1 VSTRTRLSVIEK
13 GTLEMKLS
21 HSAAAVSVVFDDP
34 NLVGSAGLV
43 SLLRLAERCGLSEA
57 ASRFTVPGPVGANPA
72 AKITTIVAGM
82 AAGADAIEDL
92 DRLRHGG
99 MGRLFGGIRAPSTLG
114 SFLRGFSL
122 GQLRQLDRLN
132 VTLLS
137 AVAAHT
143 PLLRGI
149 GRVCLVEVDD
159 SIRQV
164 YGYAKQ
170 GAEHGYTHVRGLNA
184 LLGIIST
191 PTSAPVIAATR
202 LRRGAAPS
210 ARRAASLVAA
220 TLAQAQRLGADPV
233 QGLLLARMD
242 AGFYRSDVLAAV
254 TRTGA
259 RFSVTAR
266 QTAPVRAAIS
276 AIEEQAWVPIRYPHA
291 ILDPETGELIS
302 DAEVAEVAF
311 TAFAG
316 PPAYRPIHGRLIVRR
331 VRRLHPAGVDQPG
344 LVEAYRYHVV
354 FTNSSLPML
363 QAESIHRGHAI
374 IEQVIADLKAGPLA
388 HLPSGRFFANAAW
401 LALAAL
407 SYNLLRGLGVL
418 ASAFHAAAR
427 TTTLRDQLIN
437 LPARIATSARRLTL
451 HLPASWRWQHPW
463 LQAFDSS

>member
-1 VSTRTRLSVIEK
+1 MIEK
-13 GTLEMKLS
+13 GTLEMQLS
-21 HSAAAVSVVFDDP
+21 HSAAAVSAVFDDP

-43 SLLRLAERCGLSEA
+43 PLLRLAERCGLSEA
-57 ASRFTVPGPVGANPA
+57 ASWLTVPAPVGANPA
-72 AKITTIVAGM
+72 AKITTVVAGM
-82 AAGADAIEDL
+82 AAGADAIDDL

-99 MGRLFGGIRAPSTLG
+99 MGRLFGGIRAPSTVG
-114 SFLRGFSL
+114 SFLRGFTV

-132 VTLLS
+132 ATMLT

-143 PLLRGI
+143 PLLRDI
-149 GRVCLVEVDD
+149 GRVCLVDIDD

-191 PTSAPVIAATR
+191 PVSAPVIAATR

-254 TRTGA
+254 TRAGA

-266 QTAPVRAAIS
+266 QTAPVRAAIG

-291 ILDPETGELIS
+291 IVDPDTGELIS
-302 DAEVAEVAF
+302 DAEVAEAHF

-316 PPAYRPIHGRLIVRR
+316 APAYRPTPGRLIVRR
-331 VRRLHPAGVDQPG
+331 VRRLHPAGENQPG
-344 LVEAYRYHVV
+344 LVEAYRYHAV
-354 FTNSSLPML
+354 FTNSSLTML
-363 QAESIHRGHAI
+363 QAESMHRGHAI

-388 HLPSGRFFANAAW
+388 HLPSGWFCANAAW

-418 ASAFHAAAR
+418 ASAWHGAAR
-427 TTTLRDQLIN
+427 TSTLRDQLIN
-437 LPARIATSARRLTL
+437 LPARIASSARRLTL
-451 HLPASWRWQHPW
+451 HLPVSWRWQQSW
-463 LQAFDSS
+463 LQAFDST

>member
-1 VSTRTRLSVIEK
+1 MIEK

-21 HSAAAVSVVFDDP
+21 HSAAAVSAVFDDP

-43 SLLRLAERCGLSEA
+43 PLLRLAERCGLSEA
-57 ASRFTVPGPVGANPA
+57 ASRLTVPGPVGANPA
-72 AKITTIVAGM
+72 AKITTMVAGM

-99 MGRLFGGIRAPSTLG
+99 MGRLFGGIRAPSTVG
-114 SFLRGFSL
+114 SFLRGFTL

-132 VTLLS
+132 AAVLA

-143 PLLRGI
+143 PLLPDI
-149 GRVCLVEVDD
+149 GRFCLVDVDD

-210 ARRAASLVAA
+210 ARRAASLIAA
-220 TLAQAQRLGADPV
+220 TLAQAKRLGADPV
-233 QGLLLARMD
+233 HGLLLARMD

-254 TRTGA
+254 TRAGA

-276 AIEEQAWVPIRYPHA
+276 AIQEQAWVPIGYPHA
-291 ILDPETGELIS
+291 IVDPDTGELIS
-302 DAEVAEVAF
+302 DAEVAETPF

-316 PPAYRPIHGRLIVRR
+316 PPAHRPTHGRLIVRR
-331 VRRLHPAGVDQPG
+331 VRRLHPAGENQPS
-344 LVEAYRYHVV
+344 LLQAYRYHAV
-354 FTNSSLPML
+354 FTNSPLPML
-363 QAESIHRGHAI
+363 QAESMHRGHAI
-374 IEQVIADLKAGPLA
+374 IEQLIAELKAGPLA
-388 HLPSGRFFANAAW
+388 HLPSGRFPANAAW
-401 LALAAL
+401 LALAAV

-418 ASAFHAAAR
+418 ASDRHAAAR

-437 LPARIATSARRLTL
+437 LPARIATSARQLTL
-451 HLPASWRWQHPW
+451 HLPANWRWQHPW
-463 LQAFDSS
+463 LHAFHPT

>member
-1 VSTRTRLSVIEK
+1 MIEK

-21 HSAAAVSVVFDDP
+21 HSAAAVSAVFDDP

-43 SLLRLAERCGLSEA
+43 PLLRLAERCGLSEA
-57 ASRFTVPGPVGANPA
+57 AGCLTVPGPVGANPA

-99 MGRLFGGIRAPSTLG
+99 MGRLFGGIRAPSTVG
-114 SFLRGFSL
+114 SFLRGFTL
-122 GQLRQLDRLN
+122 GQVRQLDRLN
-132 VTLLS
+132 ATMLT
-137 AVAAHT
+137 AAAAHT
-143 PLLRGI
+143 PLLRDI
-149 GRVCLVEVDD
+149 GRVCLVDVDD

-191 PTSAPVIAATR
+191 STSAPVIAATR

-220 TLAQAQRLGADPV
+220 TLAQAKRLGADPV
-233 QGLLLARMD
+233 HGLLLARMD

-254 TRTGA
+254 TRAGA

-276 AIEEQAWVPIRYPHA
+276 AIEEQAWVTIGYPHA
-291 ILDPETGELIS
+291 ILDPDTGELIS
-302 DAEVAEVAF
+302 DAEVAEAPF

-316 PPAYRPIHGRLIVRR
+316 PPAHRPTHGRLIVRR
-331 VRRLHPAGVDQPG
+331 VRRLHPAGADQPG
-344 LVEAYRYHVV
+344 LLPAYRYHAVL
-354 FTNSSLPML
+354 TNSSLPML

-388 HLPSGRFFANAAW
+388 HLPSGRFPANAAW

-407 SYNLLRGLGVL
+407 SYNLLRALGVL
-418 ASAFHAAAR
+418 ASDWHAAAR

-437 LPARIATSARRLTL
+437 LPARIASSARRLTL
-451 HLPASWRWQHPW
+451 HLPANWRWQHPW
-463 LQAFDSS
+463 LQAFDSVT